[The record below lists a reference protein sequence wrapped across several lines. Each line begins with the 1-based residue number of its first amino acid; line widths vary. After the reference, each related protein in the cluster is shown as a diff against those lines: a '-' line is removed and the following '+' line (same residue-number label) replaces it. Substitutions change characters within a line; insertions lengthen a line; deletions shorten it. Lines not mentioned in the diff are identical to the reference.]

1 MMATEVLK
9 QFLLPSNLMAL
20 LVLGGL
26 CCLVFRKAR
35 RHAGWL
41 FGAAG
46 LVFLVFA
53 NGPVSHY
60 LVRQLEDRYPAFS
73 ADRHPQDFKEIVV
86 LTGHALAD
94 PRLPI
99 SSTVNSS
106 SAFRI
111 LEALR
116 LHRLFPGARITVS
129 GSEDVPM
136 LMQKLLTS
144 LGVKEELIAI
154 ENQSRNTFESAVHL
168 KDRMKDREFILVT
181 SAGHMPRSMMAF
193 RQMGMTPTPAPTDY
207 LAKMT
212 AFETNY
218 LPNSNNLMRA
228 DLALH
233 EYFGLI
239 WYWISSRL

>member
-1 MMATEVLK
+1 MVTEVLK

-20 LVLGGL
+20 FVLGGL

-35 RHAGWL
+35 RHAAWL
-41 FGAAG
+41 FCAAG
-46 LVFLVFA
+46 LLFLVFA

-60 LVRQLEDRYPAFS
+60 LVGQLEDRYPAFS

-99 SSTVNSS
+99 SSTVNAA

-116 LHRLFPGARITVS
+116 LHQLFPGARITIS
-129 GSEDVPM
+129 GCEDVPI
-136 LMQKLLTS
+136 LMQKLLIS
-144 LGVKEELIAI
+144 LGVKEGLITV
-154 ENQSRNTFESAVHL
+154 ENQSRNTFESAVQL
-168 KDRMKDREFILVT
+168 KNSIKGDEFILVT
-181 SAGHMPRSMMAF
+181 SAGHMPRSMAAF
-193 RQMGMTPTPAPTDY
+193 RQMGMNPTPAPTDY

-212 AFETNY
+212 PFETNY

-233 EYFGLI
+233 EYFGLM
-239 WYWISSRL
+239 WYWISGRL

>member
-1 MMATEVLK
+1 MAKEILK
-9 QFLLPSNLMAL
+9 QLLLPSNLMAL
-20 LVLGGL
+20 LVLVGL

-41 FGAAG
+41 FCAAG
-46 LVFLVFA
+46 LLFLVFA

-73 ADRHPQDFKEIVV
+73 ADRHPRDFKEIVV

-99 SSTVNSS
+99 SSTVNAA

-116 LHRLFPGARITVS
+116 LHQLFPGARITIS
-129 GSEDVPM
+129 GCEDVPM
-136 LMQKLLTS
+136 LMQGLLTS
-144 LGVKEELIAI
+144 LGVKGGGIAI

-168 KDRMKDREFILVT
+168 KDRMKDRDFILVT
-181 SAGHMPRSMMAF
+181 SAGHMPRSMAAF
-193 RQMGMTPTPAPTDY
+193 RQMGMNPTPAPTDY

-212 AFETNY
+212 PFETNY
-218 LPNSNNLMRA
+218 LPNSHNLMRA

-233 EYFGLI
+233 EYFGLM
-239 WYWISSRL
+239 WYWISGRL